1 MQLDVVEYDVVT
13 VEEPLFDLILGT
25 KTMDELGIVL
35 NFKQRVITMDEID
48 LPMQSINDMPTSRK
62 EALALNHSLANLMEP
77 KSTEEATNHLVQIL
91 DANYKKADLQAVV
104 KDNCT
109 HLSANKQKKLL
120 ELLTEFEPLFD
131 GTLGAWNTMPVSF
144 QLKEGAHHTMAGR
157 SQFRRSIKRPF

>member
-1 MQLDVVEYDVVT
+1 
-13 VEEPLFDLILGT
+13 
-25 KTMDELGIVL
+25 MDELGIIL
-35 NFKQRVITMDEID
+35 NFKERMITIYEID

-62 EALALNHSLANLMEP
+62 EALALNHSLLANLMEP
-77 KSTEEATNHLVQIL
+77 KSTKEATNRVVQIL
-91 DANYKKADLQAVV
+91 DANNKKADLQAVV

-120 ELLTEFEPLFD
+120 ELLTEFELLFD